1 MYLRVTE
8 RRNRDGSSIAYY
20 ALAENVW
27 NPTAKRS
34 EVRVVHSFG
43 RADRIDK
50 AALQRLVASI
60 NRVIDTDAADA
71 LPLRGKTA
79 LPEIE
84 IDAVFELG
92 IVLAARSLWEVLD
105 IGEAIRTR
113 LARAGLAAP
122 HEIALFAMATQRL
135 DNPNSKLGCAARW
148 LPDVVW
154 LPEAGQLMVDQLY
167 RALDFLAVWSE
178 EIERDVFLHS
188 ADLLRLDVDL
198 IFYDTT
204 TAYFEID
211 EPDAHAEL
219 WGGRLFAPLRQRG
232 HSKDDHDGNP
242 QVVIALAVTRDGMP
256 VRSWVLPG
264 NTADVTTVARIK
276 QDLHAWRLGRCLFVG
291 DAGMYSADNLAELS
305 RGLGRYVLAVPMRRV
320 GEVEAEVLS
329 RPGRYRKVADN
340 LEVKEVWVGTGE
352 RRKRYVLCFNPTE
365 AERQRQH
372 RAQVLSELE
381 AELRLL
387 DERAEDHPKAACALM
402 ASRRWGRYL
411 RPDSRGRPQLD
422 AAKVKAATKFDGKW
436 VVITNDETL
445 TAEDVALAYKGGAI
459 IEFLLPS
466 HEADRAG
473 SAANVP
479 LAGAADRSA
488 HQAVRAGVADAAHRR
503 DPHRPAVGAHR
514 APAGGTESGA
524 LPQREPDHC
533 SAHKNRRRI
542 GRPAEKARDSNP
554 QAAPGGH
561 RGGRNPRPGI
571 DTRPESVL
579 CKPLPRF
586 ADSARLSRDR
596 EPRSMQE
603 VAPPMTDQGRTF
615 CRSR

>member
-8 RRNRDGSSIAYY
+8 RRNRDGSSTAYY

-27 NPTAKRS
+27 NATAKRS
-34 EVRVVHSFG
+34 EVRMVHNFG
-43 RADRIDK
+43 RADRLDK
-50 AALQRLVASI
+50 AALQRLLASI
-60 NRVIDTDAADA
+60 SRVIDADAADV
-71 LPLRGKTA
+71 LPVRGKTA

-84 IDAVFELG
+84 IDAVFERG
-92 IVLAARSLWEVLD
+92 IVLAARALWEELG

-113 LARAGLAAP
+113 MAGAGLAAP
-122 HEIALFAMATQRL
+122 HEMALFAMAAQRL
-135 DNPNSKLGCAARW
+135 DDPDSKLGCASRW
-148 LPDVVW
+148 LPDGAW
-154 LPEAGQLMVDQLY
+154 LPEAGPLAVDQLY

-178 EIERDVFLHS
+178 EIERDVFLRS

-211 EPDAHAEL
+211 EPDAQAEL

-232 HSKDDHDGNP
+232 HSKEG
-242 QVVIALAVTRDGMP
+242 RDGMP

-276 QDLHAWRLGRCLFVG
+276 QDLHTWRLGRCLFVG
-291 DAGMYSADNLAELS
+291 DAGMYSADNLTELS

-352 RRKRYVLCFNPTE
+352 RRKRYVLCFNPAE
-365 AERQRQH
+365 AECQRQH

-387 DERAEDHPKAACALM
+387 DERDEDHPKAACALM

-411 RPDSRGRPQLD
+411 RLDDRGRPQLD
-422 AAKVKAATKFDGKW
+422 AAKVKAAAKFDGKW

-445 TAEDVALAYKGGAI
+445 TAEAVALAYKGGAI
-459 IEFLLPS
+459 IESCFRRMKQTGLEVRPMF
-466 HEADRAG
+466 HWRARRIEAHVKLCVLALQMQRSAEIRAG
-473 SAANVP
+473 LPWA
-479 LAGAADRSA
+479 RIA
-488 HQAVRAGVADAAHRR
+488 HLLTGLKAVRYCSESRSIVQRTKVSGELADLLKKLGIPIPKQLLAVTEVAAT
-503 DPHRPAVGAHR
+503 P
-514 APAGGTESGA
+514 APA
-524 LPQREPDHC
+524 
-533 SAHKNRRRI
+533 
-542 GRPAEKARDSNP
+542 
-554 QAAPGGH
+554 
-561 RGGRNPRPGI
+561 
-571 DTRPESVL
+571 
-579 CKPLPRF
+579 
-586 ADSARLSRDR
+586 
-596 EPRSMQE
+596 
-603 VAPPMTDQGRTF
+603 
-615 CRSR
+615 